1 HAELWPLLPTTGDEG
16 ARNLFKSHKDL
27 LEEVACDGS
36 AQDLDTT
43 NDIDGLSKLLS
54 K

>member
-1 HAELWPLLPTTGDEG
+1 LLPTSGDEG
-16 ARNLFKSHKDL
+16 ARSLFKSHIDL

-36 AQDLDTT
+36 AQDLDTSS
-43 NDIDGLSKLLS
+43 DIETLTKLLN